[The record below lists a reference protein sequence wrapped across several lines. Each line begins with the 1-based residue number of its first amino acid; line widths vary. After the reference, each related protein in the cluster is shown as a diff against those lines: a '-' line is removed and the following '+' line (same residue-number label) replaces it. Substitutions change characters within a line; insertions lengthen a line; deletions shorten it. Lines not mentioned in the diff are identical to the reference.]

1 MSVFT
6 RFGYK
11 CRAES
16 SSQGTMVLTKESKEV
31 GVRTPLGPP
40 RPWQVGEKVHI
51 QRLSVKTLL
60 PDRVEGTTVD
70 GPEV

>member
-1 MSVFT
+1 
-6 RFGYK
+6 
-11 CRAES
+11 
-16 SSQGTMVLTKESKEV
+16 MVLTKESKEV